1 MKIVLVNIMLLPCCS
16 YFSQM
21 ANVQPW
27 VSVTLSTV
35 ILLMIWHDTSEEAV
49 ELSKKFSLPE
59 FNRGSGRL
67 IMKPNFFGENLA
79 K

>member
-1 MKIVLVNIMLLPCCS
+1 MNIMLLPCCS
-16 YFSQM
+16 YFSKM

-49 ELSKKFSLPE
+49 ELSKKLSLPE